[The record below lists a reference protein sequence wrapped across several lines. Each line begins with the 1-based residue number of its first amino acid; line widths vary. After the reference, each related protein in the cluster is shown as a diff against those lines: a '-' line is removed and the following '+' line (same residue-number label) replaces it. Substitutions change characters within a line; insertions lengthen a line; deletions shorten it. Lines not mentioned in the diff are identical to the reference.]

1 MSMII
6 TKVGRRGQITLPKKI
21 RHQIGLQEGDSIV
34 MFAQNDTVVLRPI
47 TKNLLDLRGSVPV
60 SEAQDFS
67 AIRQQVLHDYA
78 RRIAQDE
85 D

>member
-1 MSMII
+1 MII

-34 MFAQNDTVVLRPI
+34 MFAQDDKVVLQPI

-60 SEAQDFS
+60 TGVQDFT
-67 AIRQQVLHDYA
+67 AIRQQVLREHA